1 MAKAAIIG
9 GGIAG
14 SSVAIYLDRLGVN
27 VKVFEKKDVL
37 VSGPPMCHLHAGGNL
52 YPEITLKERLQLL
65 KESIELFRF
74 YPNSIDL
81 RPTIVTIRDDV
92 DLKFDEILSSLE
104 KIKEYY
110 KTLLS
115 DPKNKVL
122 GEPEDY
128 YKIFEKQDMPKFQN
142 IRKPIPQNF
151 EDWMA
156 PFARHVDFK
165 KIKWPVLLVQEY
177 GLNVFRISAIANM
190 ILKDKVLFNTEVID
204 IKEKNGFIVKYKK
217 NSEIYEEHFDFLIN
231 AAGFESG
238 KIDDMLGI
246 KRERF
251 VEFKAAYLTKWHNP
265 EKYWSEIIFLGI
277 RGSEKGMGQFT
288 PYANNIFQ
296 LHAMTKKATLYED
309 GLVKSEISS
318 QPDLPKHFLNKI
330 FSGWELEEVKERT
343 KEAINHISRFI
354 PEFKSAVIL
363 PVPLFGAQ
371 QIPGDNPELRAAEVS
386 FEGDRYARCEIV
398 KASSVIAMAREIA
411 KKMSETGLIDYK
423 EIEIDNRFDDE
434 KVTQKAKEIAAK
446 LGYPPEMGLVNF
458 KI

>member
-14 SSVAIYLDRLGVN
+14 SSVAIYLDKLGVD

-92 DLKFDEILSSLE
+92 DINFNEILKSLE

-110 KTLLS
+110 KELS
-115 DPKNKVL
+115 RDKKNMVL
-122 GEPEDY
+122 GKPEDY
-128 YKIFEKQDMPKFQN
+128 YKIFEKTDMKVFKN
-142 IRKPIPQNF
+142 IRKTKPESF

-156 PFARHVDFK
+156 PFARHVDYS

-190 ILKDKVLFNTEVID
+190 ILKDKVLFNTEVIN
-204 IKEKNGFIVKYKK
+204 IKEKNGFNVKYRK
-217 NSEIYEEHFDFLIN
+217 NSETYEEHFDFLIN

-238 KIDDMLGI
+238 KIDEMLGI
-246 KRERF
+246 KRKRF
-251 VEFKAAYLTKWHNP
+251 VEFKAAYVTKWENP
-265 EKYWSEIIFLGI
+265 ENYWSEIIFLGI

-288 PYANNIFQ
+288 PYADNIFQ

-309 GLVKSEISS
+309 GLVKDTN
-318 QPDLPKHFLNKI
+318 PKLPSHFIDKI
-330 FSGWELEEVKERT
+330 FKGWELEEVKERT
-343 KEAINHISRFI
+343 KEAIKHISRFI
-354 PEFKSAVIL
+354 PEFKSAKIL
-363 PVPLFGAQ
+363 PTPLFGAQ
-371 QIPGDNPELRAAEVS
+371 QIPGENPDLRAAEVS
-386 FEGDRYARCEIV
+386 FEGERYARCEIV

-411 KKMSETGLIDYK
+411 KKMSDIGLIEYK
-423 EIEIDNRFDDE
+423 EADIDNKFDNE
-434 KVTQKAKEIAAK
+434 AVNKEAMKIAKK
-446 LGYPPEMGLVNF
+446 LGYPKEMGKVNF
-458 KI
+458 PLNL